1 MVYRTQSMI
10 VIRRT
15 VLPALLSLLPWMAPW
30 PAQAQSQTQ
39 EQPLSVYFE
48 PLKGEE
54 LTRLNNA
61 IQEALTQPPFRLEM
75 RPTAQT
81 IVVSAPNRVQTER
94 KRVSGAYYSFT
105 IAFTRN
111 GSSLGQSEQ
120 NCSDENLSECT
131 EQIVLDVKSVAAR

>member
-1 MVYRTQSMI
+1 MVYRTQIM
-10 VIRRT
+10 IRRIAM
-15 VLPALLSLLPWMAPW
+15 PALLSLLPLVTPW
-30 PAQAQSQTQ
+30 AARAQ
-39 EQPLSVYFE
+39 EQPVSVYFE
-48 PLKGEE
+48 PLKGED

-81 IVVSAPNRVQTER
+81 IIVSAPTRVQTER
-94 KRVSGAYYSFT
+94 KRISGSHYSFT

-111 GSSLGQSEQ
+111 GSSLGQSQQ

-131 EQIVLDVKSVAAR
+131 DQILLDVKSVAAR

>member
-1 MVYRTQSMI
+1 MVYRTQSAIM
-10 VIRRT
+10 IRRT
-15 VLPALLSLLPWMAPW
+15 VLPALLGLLPWVAPW
-30 PAQAQSQTQ
+30 PAQAQD
-39 EQPLSVYFE
+39 QPVSVYFE

-61 IQEALTQPPFRLEM
+61 IQAALIQPPFRLEM

-81 IVVSAPNRVQTER
+81 IIVSAPNRVQTER